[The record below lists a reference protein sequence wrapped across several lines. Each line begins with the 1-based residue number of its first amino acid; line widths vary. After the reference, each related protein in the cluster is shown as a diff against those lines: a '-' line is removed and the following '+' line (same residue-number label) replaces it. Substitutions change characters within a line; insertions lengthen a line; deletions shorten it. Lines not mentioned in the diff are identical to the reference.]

1 MKQSEDFMVLIKV
14 EHHPVDGIVWRWW
27 ADGQYFRFDDAV
39 SKEINYKLRDYFLQ
53 LMAEQGLIVKRDQ
66 PAFGLN

>member
-1 MKQSEDFMVLIKV
+1 
-14 EHHPVDGIVWRWW
+14 
-27 ADGQYFRFDDAV
+27 V

-53 LMAEQGLIVKRDQ
+53 LMAEEGLIVKRDQ